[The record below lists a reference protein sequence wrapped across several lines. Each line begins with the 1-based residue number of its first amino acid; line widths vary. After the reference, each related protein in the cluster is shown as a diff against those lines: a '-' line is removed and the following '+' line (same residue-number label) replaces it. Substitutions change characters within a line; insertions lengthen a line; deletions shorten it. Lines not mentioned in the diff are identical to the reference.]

1 MMNRFVIFVFV
12 VAGMLV
18 FSCND
23 KEDEEEL
30 DYFNLLTSPVW
41 VSDSLLADGV
51 DASGSGGILEPF
63 KGEAKFN
70 ADNTGTFGSYS
81 GTWSFVNKTQISI
94 NTVEFPFPIVAN
106 IVELTQASL
115 KITTV
120 VPDINNEPDVFN
132 IRMTF
137 KAK

>member
-1 MMNRFVIFVFV
+1 MNRFVFLVSV
-12 VAGMLV
+12 VVGMLI

-23 KEDEEEL
+23 KEEEKEE
-30 DYFNLLTSPVW
+30 DYFNLLTGPTW
-41 VSDSLLADGV
+41 VADSLLADGV
-51 DASGSGGILEPF
+51 DASGPGGILELF
-63 KGEAKFN
+63 KGEAKFK

-94 NTVEFPFPIVAN
+94 NTTEFPFPIVAN
-106 IVELTQASL
+106 ILELTQNSL

-120 VPDINNEPDVFN
+120 VLDVNNPPAVFS